1 MLNILYKGNIICP
14 SEELAPII
22 RIAPFSNRNLY
33 AKNSSEEE
41 ITACLG
47 YLKEKFGNY
56 VILPKARTCISECLK
71 YYKVE
76 KDDVVTI
83 LTTSGN
89 FYISSCVTKTIEQYC
104 LWSRE
109 ITSKTKII
117 FVNHEFGYP
126 FEQWDLIKELGI
138 PIIEDCAYALGT
150 NDAKIGVYGDFV
162 IYSLPKF
169 FPMQF
174 GSILK
179 MNVSA
184 DILGQSEVNDYVI
197 NVLAKEL
204 PNIQKIREKRIN
216 NYNYLTNKLSKLGI
230 RPFFNRKKDVIPGTF
245 LFTWGD
251 NVDYVSLRKFMES
264 NGVECS
270 VLYGNNA
277 FFIPMH
283 HNLLIKELDYM
294 IDLLTFYANQSEYK

>member
-117 FVNHEFGYP
+117 FVNH
-126 FEQWDLIKELGI
+126 
-138 PIIEDCAYALGT
+138 
-150 NDAKIGVYGDFV
+150 
-162 IYSLPKF
+162 
-169 FPMQF
+169 
-174 GSILK
+174 
-179 MNVSA
+179 
-184 DILGQSEVNDYVI
+184 
-197 NVLAKEL
+197 
-204 PNIQKIREKRIN
+204 
-216 NYNYLTNKLSKLGI
+216 
-230 RPFFNRKKDVIPGTF
+230 
-245 LFTWGD
+245 
-251 NVDYVSLRKFMES
+251 
-264 NGVECS
+264 
-270 VLYGNNA
+270 
-277 FFIPMH
+277 
-283 HNLLIKELDYM
+283 
-294 IDLLTFYANQSEYK
+294 